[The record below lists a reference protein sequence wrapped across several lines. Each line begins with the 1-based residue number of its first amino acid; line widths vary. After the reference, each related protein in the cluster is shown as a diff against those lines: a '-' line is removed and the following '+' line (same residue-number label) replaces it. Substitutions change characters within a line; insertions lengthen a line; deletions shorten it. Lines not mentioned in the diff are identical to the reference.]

1 MHFPKIKKSYFHLN
15 PNIFRIS
22 ARRTRYFQMMFLDQG
37 SLVLFTV
44 VFTGNN
50 HLYRFKGRLL
60 VYGGVTGNNHLYRIK
75 GRLLVYGGVTG
86 NNHLYIIECRLFLRW
101 CSQVIFIY
109 TELKVVFLFTVVS
122 TGNHHLYI
130 IKCRLLVYVGVHG

>member
-1 MHFPKIKKSYFHLN
+1 MIFADFSVYIDAFSKNKKSYFLLN

-86 NNHLYIIECRLFLRW
+86 NNHLYIIECRLF
-101 CSQVIFIY
+101 
-109 TELKVVFLFTVVS
+109 
-122 TGNHHLYI
+122 
-130 IKCRLLVYVGVHG
+130 VYGGVHG

>member
-1 MHFPKIKKSYFHLN
+1 MIFADFSVYIDAFSKNKKSYFLLN

-50 HLYRFKGRLL
+50 HLYRF
-60 VYGGVTGNNHLYRIK
+60 K

-130 IKCRLLVYVGVHG
+130 IKCRLLVYVGVYG